1 ELQLTT
7 EQRRQLIDEKRRQI
21 ISIISRNAID
31 PRSGAPH
38 PPLRIE
44 QALEQIRISID
55 PYKSAEEQAK
65 QVIEDLRPVLPIKM
79 EQMRIA
85 VKVFPEHAA
94 RAYNAF
100 KVGSRVYS
108 ACIGIFEVD
117 GTRVTVVP
125 LKGGY
130 FPRVGDLVGGRIVDV
145 GLSGWTVDI
154 RAPYEAML
162 PASETPGPRGP
173 RRRDLSSSF
182 DVGDMVLAEVLDFD
196 RTRDPLLTA
205 KGPGLGKISTGRVVE
220 ISAAKIPRLIG
231 RKGSMISML
240 KNETRCQ
247 ITVGQNGVVL
257 VWGKSPEDERVAVE
271 AIYMVEREAHT

>member
-1 ELQLTT
+1 MV
-7 EQRRQLIDEKRRQI
+7 IV
-21 ISIISRNAID
+21 
-31 PRSGAPH
+31 
-38 PPLRIE
+38 
-44 QALEQIRISID
+44 
-55 PYKSAEEQAK
+55 AEPK
-65 QVIEDLRPVLPIKM
+65 QVVAPGELLAEGDHQLGD
-79 EQMRIA
+79 
-85 VKVFPEHAA
+85 
-94 RAYNAF
+94 NSF
-100 KVGSRVYS
+100 KVGTRIFS

-117 GTRVTVVP
+117 GNRVTVVP

-173 RRRDLSSSF
+173 RRRDLSESF
-182 DVGDMVLAEVLDFD
+182 DVGDMVLSQVLAFD
-196 RTRDPLLTA
+196 RTRDPLLTV

-240 KNETRCQ
+240 KRETGCQ
-247 ITVGQNGVVL
+247 ITVGQNGVVM
-257 VWGKSPEDERVAVE
+257 VWGKSPENERVAVE
-271 AIYMVEREAHT
+271 AIYMVEREAHTRGLTDRIREMIAKSNVVGEVARTQTA

>member
-1 ELQLTT
+1 LVLV
-7 EQRRQLIDEKRRQI
+7 
-21 ISIISRNAID
+21 
-31 PRSGAPH
+31 
-38 PPLRIE
+38 
-44 QALEQIRISID
+44 
-55 PYKSAEEQAK
+55 AEPK
-65 QVIEDLRPVLPIKM
+65 QVVAPGELLAEGDHLLGDN
-79 EQMRIA
+79 
-85 VKVFPEHAA
+85 
-94 RAYNAF
+94 AY
-100 KVGSRVYS
+100 KIGTQIYS
-108 ACIGIFEVD
+108 ACIGILEVD
-117 GTRVTVVP
+117 GNRVFVVP

-130 FPRVGDLVGGRIVDV
+130 FPRAGDLVGGRIVDI
-145 GLSGWTVDI
+145 GLSGWSVDI

-173 RRRDLSSSF
+173 RRHDLSSTF

-205 KGPGLGKISTGRVVE
+205 KGPGLGKVSTGRVVE

-271 AIYMVEREAHT
+271 AIYMVEREAHTRGLTDRIREMIAKSRIVEQVAGTQTA